1 MGGGGSG
8 GPRPSP
14 WIRHWTV
21 THRAPKVWTEHNF
34 AGTQVLVLR
43 HQVWAAPKR
52 HVLSRIPLPP
62 PLLSPSLSLSHCKPC
77 VTGFGDI
84 LTFSLPYIWSYENF
98 GAKKLLMKSKITV
111 VYRWNLGIGSSCLV
125 SLCFLFDKRV
135 SWFCGC
141 FYCSKT

>member
-1 MGGGGSG
+1 MSDGGGGSG

-21 THRAPKVWTEHNF
+21 TYRVPTPQFCRYPGTSAQAPSV
-34 AGTQVLVLR
+34 
-43 HQVWAAPKR
+43 AAPKR
-52 HVLSRIPLPP
+52 HVFSRIPLPP

-125 SLCFLFDKRV
+125 SLCFLFDKRG